1 MENRQS
7 TWQAK
12 THRIIFCIQILYK
25 HVSRGIM
32 FREKQSKRNDITV
45 KIWLTYQKIDLYFI
59 VDIVICLVHAVML
72 GIFAFFVQLFLSAAR
87 HGRDLFR
94 PLTRARDD
102 SRHHQEAK
110 KGLGSI
116 L

>member
-59 VDIVICLVHAVML
+59 VDIVIGLVHTVML

-87 HGRDLFR
+87 HGRGFV
-94 PLTRARDD
+94 
-102 SRHHQEAK
+102 
-110 KGLGSI
+110 
-116 L
+116 